1 MDGFEG
7 RVLLGHVTG
16 VKGELII
23 PLHRVTP
30 VLYPR
35 VCVLCHLPAGYRFP
49 TSSPTCCCIGGGM
62 QRRITQCSLKPADIM
77 DQTFPIGI
85 KPFLI
90 CFKWKKVVRIWVRHS
105 DSFLFIEIF
114 RVGVDLCML
123 SAYCHHRKM
132 PILIPMLHR

>member
-16 VKGELII
+16 VEGELII

-49 TSSPTCCCIGGGM
+49 TSSPTCCRIGGGM
-62 QRRITQCSLKPADIM
+62 QCRITQC
-77 DQTFPIGI
+77 
-85 KPFLI
+85 
-90 CFKWKKVVRIWVRHS
+90 RHS
-105 DSFLFIEIF
+105 HFEAHGHYGLDFSNW
-114 RVGVDLCML
+114 
-123 SAYCHHRKM
+123 HQT
-132 PILIPMLHR
+132 ILDMFQMEEGGKDMGKTF